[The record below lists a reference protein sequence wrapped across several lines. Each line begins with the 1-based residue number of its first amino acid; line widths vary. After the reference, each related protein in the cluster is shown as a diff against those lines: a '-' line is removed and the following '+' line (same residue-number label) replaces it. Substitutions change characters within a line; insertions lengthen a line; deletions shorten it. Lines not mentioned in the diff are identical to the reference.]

1 VAVGFTLDA
10 GALIAAEKN
19 SRQFWALWKSA
30 IAQEATVTIPA
41 PVLAQV
47 FRSYNIQVSR
57 VMKGCEIEAL
67 DEERAKRV
75 GARLGLRKTA
85 DVVDATVVTGALSRG
100 DAIVTS
106 DRGDIERLLD
116 PSERKRLKIVDV

>member
-1 VAVGFTLDA
+1 VAVGLTFDA

-47 FRSYNIQVSR
+47 FRSQSTQMSR
-57 VMKGCEIEAL
+57 VIKGYEIEAL
-67 DEERAKRV
+67 DEELARRV
-75 GARLGLRKTA
+75 GARLGLRKAA
-85 DVVDATVVTGALSRG
+85 DVVDATVVTGALGRG

-106 DRGDIERLLD
+106 DRGDVERLLD
-116 PSERKRLKIVDV
+116 PSERKRIKIVDV

>member
-1 VAVGFTLDA
+1 MAVGLTLDA

-30 IAQEATVTIPA
+30 IVAEATVTIPA

-47 FRSYNIQVSR
+47 FRSQAVQVSR
-57 VMKGCEIEAL
+57 VMKACQIEAL
-67 DEERAKRV
+67 DEELARRV
-75 GARLGLRKTA
+75 GRRLGGRKA
-85 DVVDATVVTGALSRG
+85 NDVVDATVVTGAIGRS

-116 PSERKRLKIVDV
+116 PSERRRIKIVDI

>member
-1 VAVGFTLDA
+1 MAVGLTLDA

-30 IAQEATVTIPA
+30 IVKEATLTIPA

-47 FRSYNIQVSR
+47 FRSHNTQVSR
-57 VMKGCEIEAL
+57 VMKACEIEVL
-67 DEERAKRV
+67 DEDLAKRV
-75 GARLGLRKTA
+75 GARLGLRKGT
-85 DVVDATVVTGALSRG
+85 DVVDATVVSGALSRG

-116 PSERKRLKIVDV
+116 PSERKFVKIVDV

>member
-1 VAVGFTLDA
+1 MAVGLTFDT

-47 FRSYNIQVSR
+47 FRSQNTQVSR
-57 VMKGCEIEAL
+57 IMKGCEIDTL
-67 DEERAKRV
+67 DEELAKRV
-75 GARLGLRKTA
+75 GVRLGRRKAA
-85 DVVDATVVTGALSRG
+85 DVVDATVVTGALRRG

-116 PSERKRLKIVDV
+116 HSERKLLKIVDI

>member
-1 VAVGFTLDA
+1 VAVGLTFDA

-47 FRSYNIQVSR
+47 FRSQSTQMSR
-57 VMKGCEIEAL
+57 VIKGCEIEAL
-67 DEERAKRV
+67 DEELARRV
-75 GARLGLRKTA
+75 GARLGLRKAA
-85 DVVDATVVTGALSRG
+85 DVVDATVVTGALGRG

-106 DRGDIERLLD
+106 DRGDVERLLD
-116 PSERKRLKIVDV
+116 PSERKRIKIVDV